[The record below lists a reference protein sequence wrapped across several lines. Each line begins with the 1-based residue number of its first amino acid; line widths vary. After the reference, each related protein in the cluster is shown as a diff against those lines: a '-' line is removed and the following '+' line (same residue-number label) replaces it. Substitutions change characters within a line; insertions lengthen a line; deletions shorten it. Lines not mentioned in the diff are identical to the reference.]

1 MKIQKFVKT
10 TLQDWEGKNSC
21 MIVLSNPN
29 TSCSDNE
36 VDLDEVLLYIK
47 KNRDFLEAVVISGN
61 EPTGDP
67 DLFGLLK
74 KLKALK
80 IKVKV
85 DTNGAHPDVLDDLI
99 GAKLIDKVCL
109 TILAPLEPAEYNK
122 IALESIDVESVKRT
136 IGILYDSEIK
146 YEFKITIV
154 PGVINHDSFLRILK
168 GLSERDSIIIQQFDP
183 AASSDPRYNTM
194 KPYPVPVLV
203 RMANTAKEHVKHVR
217 IRGT

>member
-21 MIVLSNPN
+21 MIVLSDPN
-29 TSCSDNE
+29 MPCLDDDI
-36 VDLDEVLLYIK
+36 DLDNILLYIK
-47 KNRDFLEAVVISGN
+47 NNRDFLEAVVISGG

-67 DLFGLLK
+67 DLFKLLK
-74 KLKALK
+74 MLKALK
-80 IKVKV
+80 IKIKV
-85 DTNGAHPDVLDDLI
+85 DTNGTHPDVLDDLI

-109 TILAPLEPAEYNK
+109 IILAPLDPAEYTK
-122 IALESIDVESVKRT
+122 AALESIDVESVKRT
-136 IGILYDSEIK
+136 LGILYDSDIK
-146 YEFKITIV
+146 YEIKVTIV
-154 PGVINHDSFLRILK
+154 PGVINHDSFLRIMK
-168 GLSERDSIIIQQFDP
+168 GLSEKDSLIIQQFDP
-183 AASSDPRYNTM
+183 ATSPDLRYNGM